1 MNIKDDF
8 ILSKINEGYL
18 VGGSVRDALMGKS
31 FVDRDIAIKG
41 AESFAKKL
49 AEEFNATFI
58 VLDPEYKIYRLV
70 LEDKTNYLDIS
81 EIQGTNIEEDLSRRD
96 FAMNAI
102 AIDLSSGEII
112 DPYNGQKILKIKLLD
127 ILKTLTLK
135 KIRSG
140 F

>member
-18 VGGSVRDALMGKS
+18 VGGSVRDALMNKS
-31 FVDRDIAIKG
+31 FIDRDIAIKG
-41 AESFAKKL
+41 AEAFAQKL
-49 AEEFNATFI
+49 AEELNATFI

-70 LEDKTNYLDIS
+70 LEDKINYLDIS
-81 EIQGTNIEEDLSRRD
+81 EIQGENIEEDLSRRD

-102 AIDLSSGEII
+102 AINLANGEII
-112 DPYNGQKILKIKLLD
+112 DPFAGKSDIENKIIRHIKD
-127 ILKTLTLK
+127 TN
-135 KIRSG
+135 